1 MAPDQRGAI
10 WSLCSD
16 PSTHLLRGY
25 DGGVYISP
33 EAPQT
38 GKDIHVKVGGYL
50 SKDVHAGTV
59 DIDLKLLSMIKINKQ
74 LDLCSVLQSD
84 VMGHRSCPLAAG
96 DIELEATAFIPR
108 DIPKLPLNGDI
119 RIKDQ
124 DGNTVTCISLN
135 FKLQ

>member
-1 MAPDQRGAI
+1 MSPTERGAI

-16 PSTHLLRGY
+16 PSSHLLRGY

-33 EAPQT
+33 EAPRT
-38 GKDIHVKVGGYL
+38 GEDIHVKVGGNL
-50 SKDVHAGTV
+50 LREVTGGTV

-84 VMGHRSCPLAAG
+84 VMGHRNCPLSAG
-96 DIELEATAFIPR
+96 DVELEATAFIPR
-108 DIPKLPLNGDI
+108 EIPKLPLNGDI